1 MRVLVTGSSKGIGL
15 AVAQKFLKEGHVVIG
30 MDLLAPAIFHSN
42 YIHYQVDVSKKRK
55 LPDIEGIEIIFNN
68 AGTQNK
74 NDINNNLV
82 GAMNIV
88 EKYAFQDKIKAVL
101 FNASASARSG
111 FEFPEYVASKAG
123 VVGYMKNVAT
133 RLSQYGATCNS
144 LSLGGVITDSNAPV
158 MNDKRSWEQIMRVT
172 PLKKWMTLEEV
183 CDWVYFLLMT
193 NKSMTG
199 QDILVDNGEYNSNN
213 TFVWLGLLAAKNMK

>member
-30 MDLLAPAIFHSN
+30 MDILAPAIFHSN

-68 AGTQNK
+68 AGTKNK
-74 NDINNNLV
+74 NDISNNLV
-82 GAMNIV
+82 GSMNVV

-123 VVGYMKNVAT
+123 VVGYMKNCAT
-133 RLSQYGATCNS
+133 RLAQYGATCNS

-158 MNDKRSWEQIMRVT
+158 MNDKRSWDQIMRVT

>member
-1 MRVLVTGSSKGIGL
+1 MRSPG
-15 AVAQKFLKEGHVVIG
+15 VIG

-133 RLSQYGATCNS
+133 RLAKYGATCNS

-172 PLKKWMTLEEV
+172 PLKKWMTLDEV

-199 QDILVDNGEYNSNN
+199 QDILVDNGEYNANN

>member
-30 MDLLAPAIFHSN
+30 MDILAPAIFHSN

-74 NDINNNLV
+74 NDISNNLV
-82 GAMNIV
+82 GSMNVV

-123 VVGYMKNVAT
+123 VVGYMKNCAT
-133 RLSQYGATCNS
+133 RLAQYGATSNS

-158 MNDKRSWEQIMRVT
+158 MNDKRSWDQIMRVT

>member
-74 NDINNNLV
+74 NDISNNLV

-133 RLSQYGATCNS
+133 RLAKYGATCNS

-172 PLKKWMTLEEV
+172 PLKKWMTLDEV

-199 QDILVDNGEYNSNN
+199 QDILVDNGEYNANN